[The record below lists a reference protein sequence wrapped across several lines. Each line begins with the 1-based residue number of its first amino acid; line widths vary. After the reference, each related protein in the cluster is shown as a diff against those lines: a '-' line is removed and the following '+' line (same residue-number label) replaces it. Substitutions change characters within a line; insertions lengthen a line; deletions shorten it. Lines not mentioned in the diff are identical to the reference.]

1 MKMCFGKGLCNM
13 GTSWDSSSLGSLSN
27 LDEKLNSTACDV
39 TRPLRHFSLPLITS
53 STCCFVLL
61 QVKADTK
68 PSASTKFHKQY
79 TDTDSFMNLAKCY

>member
-13 GTSWDSSSLGSLSN
+13 GTSWDSPSLGSLSN